1 MGYAHRQGIAKLGHT
16 HLVTPDLDKSLW
28 FWSEIVGLEEVAR
41 SETEVY
47 LRAYGEWEH
56 HSLVLSK
63 GPEARVDHIAW
74 RTERPEDVDAYRR
87 ILEEQGIRCDVVE
100 PGDELGQGRAIRF
113 QVPHA
118 GHTYEIYFDIEKPQ
132 APPETRSTMK
142 NMPHKAWR
150 KGISPVRIDHV
161 NVQTTYPT
169 VEQGIRFHLD
179 VLGFRLREHIRF
191 QGPGMIYAWMS
202 VTPLVHD
209 VALGGAFEP
218 PADPAP
224 ARLHH
229 VAYWLD
235 NWQDV
240 LRANDILAEH
250 NIKPDLG
257 PGRHGI
263 SRAFFTY
270 VRDPGSGHRLEVFSG
285 SYLIFDPDWQSIEWT
300 EEDYVAG
307 LIWWGE
313 QRPVGQMGAMALT
326 TPA

>member
-1 MGYAHRQGIAKLGHT
+1 MGYAHRQGIAKLGHI

-28 FWSEIVGLEEVAR
+28 FWSEILGLEEVAR

-56 HSLVLSK
+56 HSLILSK
-63 GPEARVDHIAW
+63 GDRARVDHVGW
-74 RTERPEDVDAYRR
+74 RTERPEDIDEYRK
-87 ILEEQGIRCDVVE
+87 ILEQQGIQCEVVE

-113 QVPHA
+113 TVPNA
-118 GHTYEIYFDIEKPQ
+118 GHRYELYYDIEKPL
-132 APPETRSTMK
+132 APPETRSVMK

-161 NVQTTYPT
+161 NLQTTLPT

-179 VLGFRLREHIRF
+179 VLGFRLREHIRLS
-191 QGPGMIYAWMS
+191 QAGMVYAWMS

-209 VALGGAFEP
+209 VALGAAFSG
-218 PADPAP
+218 DTP

-240 LRANDILAEH
+240 LRANDILAEAG
-250 NIKPDLG
+250 IKPDLG

-270 VRDPGSGHRLEVFSG
+270 VRDPGSGHRLEIFSG
-285 SYLIFDPDWQSIEWT
+285 SYLIFDPDWQSVEWT
-300 EEDYVAG
+300 DEDYVEG

-313 QRPVGQMGAMALT
+313 QIRFGEPHAMNITSEA
-326 TPA
+326 